1 MIVIPVFSDSFIAEQ
16 GDRGAGRPKNY
27 KKRQICRVT
36 HGLTS
41 RVYLIVYGADY
52 LCVI

>member
-1 MIVIPVFSDSFIAEQ
+1 MIVIPVFSDFFIAEQ

-36 HGLTS
+36 HGLILG
-41 RVYLIVYGADY
+41 VYLIIYGLDY
-52 LCVI
+52 LCVV